1 VIRSEHEAL
10 RKRLPSGANA
20 RTRAAKVCV
29 FGAIALLAGACGR
42 QSGLDHAPGVCV
54 NGLASE
60 RVADLRAALVKA
72 PGLVRLPG
80 GTRISDCLAHDSS
93 SGDIQTVGS
102 TLLSV
107 TQDLVDASRRRRSD
121 VALTQLG
128 YLIGAAHRGAA
139 GAQGVADEVVRRL
152 DQEVEDA
159 DLNAPAYRTGERAG
173 RAGG

>member
-1 VIRSEHEAL
+1 
-10 RKRLPSGANA
+10 
-20 RTRAAKVCV
+20 VCV
-29 FGAIALLAGACGR
+29 FGVVALLVAACGR

-60 RVADLRAALVKA
+60 RVADIRAALAKA
-72 PGLVRLPG
+72 PGPVTLSG
-80 GTRISDCLAHDSS
+80 GTRISDCLAHDAS

-152 DQEVEDA
+152 DQELQDVDV
-159 DLNAPAYRTGERAG
+159 NAPAYRAGQRAG